1 MKNQNTLYFTEGWM
15 VGKKTYKKKVN

>member
-15 VGKKTYKKKVN
+15 VGKKNL